1 MVKKSKFQDKLEKF
15 KSILELLEKYPDFKK
30 LFPPKD
36 LAVMKKIIKNQTS
49 ISGDSLLRVKVA
61 LVRFNAKISRTH
73 KRPKS

>member
-30 LFPPKD
+30 LFTPKD